1 MLNIKQ
7 AKPGV
12 SGPEAT
18 RASLQG
24 SRESPR
30 VYVAGWRVR
39 ERRKGGMLSAK
50 SPPLSAAGG
59 AWDGWGA

>member
-24 SRESPR
+24 SRESPP
-30 VYVAGWRVR
+30 VYMAGWG
-39 ERRKGGMLSAK
+39 RRGGDVVCK
-50 SPPLSAAGG
+50 ISPAPPKPLGPR
-59 AWDGWGA
+59 DGWGA